1 MSPFRSTFFWK
12 CIRPG
17 RRRPPKRER
26 FGPKRMVWKYL
37 RNTTQCGTDV
47 SVRVRRGPQEGGA
60 LARGRRP
67 RKRGPPSQEGA
78 PPQEGCA
85 LARGGRPRK
94 RGAGRSSC
102 VCLTVRQR
110 CLTVRQTQ
118 SSRIGWKNS
127 GELARTRRNPSL
139 NPSLNPSPAGDALAL
154 SCTPLHHRAR
164 PFQRCHFIN
173 IGQYIQ

>member
-1 MSPFRSTFFWK
+1 MSPFRPTFPWE
-12 CIRPG
+12 CIHPG
-17 RRRPPKRER
+17 
-26 FGPKRMVWKYL
+26 
-37 RNTTQCGTDV
+37 
-47 SVRVRRGPQEGGA
+47 RRGPQEGGA

-118 SSRIGWKNS
+118 TGKNKKMACRPRRRGRSNTNPAACNQKKNISGNGTTPPDFRRIFAKTESERGSCLEGGGVSCAGS
-127 GELARTRRNPSL
+127 GVDRTSG
-139 NPSLNPSPAGDALAL
+139 SK
-154 SCTPLHHRAR
+154 
-164 PFQRCHFIN
+164 
-173 IGQYIQ
+173 